1 MNGANDREKP
11 VESQFRTWRLAHR
24 FLRLLWGKCGC
35 HSLSHSKLSP
45 PSCFNIHGSPR
56 RYFTFPAF
64 SDRCALSKVRK
75 VCSSP
80 ERERFSGVNIRAIM
94 AYPASHRTDV
104 SKGRPPKN
112 SAAAA
117 SIRFAIAP
125 WTIKAFAGCIVALL
139 PFLGGCAARPIG
151 VERVSTQEA
160 YQQVEANILLSG
172 KLSSDTRTILHRFD
186 LTKIAEEDPS
196 KALLSLHDRAL
207 LAQERGLL
215 YALAEL
221 SYLAGNK
228 TSADQVSENF
238 YLGSAVYA
246 YLFLFGDG
254 EDRPDP
260 FDRRFRF
267 ACDLYNY
274 SLGRALVD
282 RSRSKSVVH
291 LETGKRSLPVGEIDL
306 QVTSPDPEFPLDQF
320 EEFLLADAFRV
331 KGLSVRNRTPGL
343 GAPLI
348 AVGHIEQSLRIKRSS
363 PVTAFLRLPSHNLRQ
378 LGSATKPATLEI
390 HSGYTEKDLTI
401 ADRTVPLEKDLTVAR
416 AYTLNQSFG
425 WRAQKL
431 HFFLPGAGLPGQMVF
446 TEPYQPGRIPVVLV
460 HGTYLSPVEWGEMLN
475 TLYGDPLIRK
485 RYQLWLYIYSSSKPL
500 VFSGDEFRGI
510 LTDTLKKVDPEGRDA
525 ALQQMV
531 VIGHSQG
538 GLLAKMASVDSGDK
552 LWRVFSE
559 RSFTDINLDKKKR
572 ETLQRYLFLKPL
584 PFVKRVVFISTP
596 HRGSYRIGGALR
608 RVVRR
613 LVSVPRNVS
622 QTTGDIL
629 KGTEGITVPEMFR
642 KSKLTSIDG
651 MSPRNPLLLA
661 LAEIPVA
668 PTVKAHSIIPIKG
681 KGDPVFES
689 DGVVKYQSAHVE
701 YVESELIVRG
711 PHSCQAMPSTIEE
724 IRRIL
729 YAHIADER

>member
-1 MNGANDREKP
+1 MRFP
-11 VESQFRTWRLAHR
+11 VA
-24 FLRLLWGKCGC
+24 LW
-35 HSLSHSKLSP
+35 
-45 PSCFNIHGSPR
+45 
-56 RYFTFPAF
+56 T
-64 SDRCALSKVRK
+64 
-75 VCSSP
+75 
-80 ERERFSGVNIRAIM
+80 M
-94 AYPASHRTDV
+94 
-104 SKGRPPKN
+104 KG
-112 SAAAA
+112 
-117 SIRFAIAP
+117 FA
-125 WTIKAFAGCIVALL
+125 WCIVVLL

-160 YQQVEANILLSG
+160 YQQVEANVLLSG

-196 KALLSLHDRAL
+196 KALLSLHERAL
-207 LAQERGLL
+207 VTQERGLL

-221 SYLAGNK
+221 SYLAGDETSGDDK
-228 TSADQVSENF
+228 TSGKRLAEDF

-274 SLGRALVD
+274 SLGRALID
-282 RSRSKSVVH
+282 RSKAKSAVR
-291 LETGKRSLPVGEIDL
+291 LASGKRSLPVGELEIE
-306 QVTSPDPEFPLDQF
+306 VKSPDPEFRLDQF
-320 EEFLLADAFRV
+320 EEFHLADAFRV

-363 PVTAFLRLPSHNLRQ
+363 PVTAFLRLPSQNLRQ
-378 LGSATKPATLEI
+378 IGSATDRATLEI
-390 HSGYTEKDLTI
+390 HSGYTEEDLTI
-401 ADRTVPLEKDLTVAR
+401 ADRTVPSEKDLTVAR
-416 AYTLNQSFG
+416 AYTLDRSSG

-460 HGTYLSPVEWGEMLN
+460 HGTYMSPVEWGEMLN

-485 RYQLWLYIYSSSKPL
+485 RYQIWLYIYSSSKRL

-510 LTDTLKKVDPEGRDA
+510 LSETLKKVEPEGRDA
-525 ALQQMV
+525 ALREMV

-538 GLLAKMASVDSGDK
+538 GLLAKMVSTDSGEK

-559 RSFTDINLDKKKR
+559 RSFADLNLDQRKR

-584 PFVKRVVFISTP
+584 PFVRRVVFISTP
-596 HRGSYRIGGALR
+596 HRGSYRVGGVLR

-668 PTVKAHSIIPIKG
+668 PTVKAHSIIPVKG
-681 KGDPVFES
+681 KGDPAVES
-689 DGVVKYQSAHVE
+689 DGVVKYQSAHVN

-729 YAHIADER
+729 YAHIAEER